1 MAFEVRCKTPYGPFS
16 SPELLDIK
24 APPAVHIAQSRIADW
39 NREHNLNVAERHP
52 HVRGATRPRV
62 GAAQYEALLQ
72 ELLARSG
79 TAELP
84 ADEPSHRR
92 LACHVSLLK
101 QLLQVGVFGPLQA
114 VKLQKQTEKLNKHL
128 KIAYQKAADS
138 EAAHATTVSQHLKKL
153 EDKQKEVGQW
163 QWQEQ
168 VQVLQER
175 LSRVHIAHQEAEEE
189 EQVLQQ
195 LKLACMLPEDQQRN
209 SALHQLSEALV
220 LEQQLGVLL
229 NAKLDE
235 YEESKS
241 RGNSAELGHEHHR
254 FKSEADAMMQQ
265 LVALKKYIDGHT
277 QLPAVQQSVAAAEDA
292 TSPQCKSDTAQLSQA
307 SSDPPS
313 SPLTTP
319 SLSRVTP
326 RPLVL
331 DPPGL
336 SEAGVPFSAQSS
348 QQSSISSR
356 CTPTRHRSLDTAKAV
371 GVVEAWQKV
380 DVEAD
385 LVKVWETYE
394 EVFYGDYHPVQ
405 STYRRER
412 LLCTMEKQ
420 HSNYCTVT
428 FQHCPSG
435 CFGVTTSKVE
445 GLDEHVICEE
455 SLVDHF
461 FRYLEEA
468 YGCGDLASHVAHGCM
483 MAFDEYVGQ
492 NKVLTSRMHALAGLL
507 PEPVWQY
514 CTSVNRI
521 IMAQEPTTNP
531 LPLLRELYPN
541 ALPEELARVA
551 SGLVGSHL
559 SPQALKMQLAELILE
574 QVFTGQELRHR
585 KWREK
590 VENSPHRRT
599 EQWNRQDF
607 VSLCVHTFSGETDA
621 LVIALCDAV
630 SPDENTWN
638 VSVGIM
644 AYIAC
649 CLEVAEMQYDDMEDD

>member
-101 QLLQVGVFGPLQA
+101 QLLQVGVFGPLQTVMESILKELLNTALSPQIAADPAPGTERLIASHSQEIHRVPYYQLAAQAEQRLIEQQQQSSQALQQQATAAAAAAEAAVEALKKSHETELSCPRPRMRRTCCICCEGLA

-292 TSPQCKSDTAQLSQA
+292 TSPQCKSDTAQMSQA

-405 STYRRER
+405 STYRRMSKSQLVS
-412 LLCTMEKQ
+412 LLGSWVTEK
-420 HSNYCTVT
+420 
-428 FQHCPSG
+428 
-435 CFGVTTSKVE
+435 

-483 MAFDEYVGQ
+483 MAFDEYVVCFQ
-492 NKVLTSRMHALAGLL
+492 S
-507 PEPVWQY
+507 Q
-514 CTSVNRI
+514 
-521 IMAQEPTTNP
+521 
-531 LPLLRELYPN
+531 
-541 ALPEELARVA
+541 
-551 SGLVGSHL
+551 SGS
-559 SPQALKMQLAELILE
+559 
-574 QVFTGQELRHR
+574 
-585 KWREK
+585 
-590 VENSPHRRT
+590 
-599 EQWNRQDF
+599 
-607 VSLCVHTFSGETDA
+607 
-621 LVIALCDAV
+621 IAPA
-630 SPDENTWN
+630 
-638 VSVGIM
+638 
-644 AYIAC
+644 
-649 CLEVAEMQYDDMEDD
+649 